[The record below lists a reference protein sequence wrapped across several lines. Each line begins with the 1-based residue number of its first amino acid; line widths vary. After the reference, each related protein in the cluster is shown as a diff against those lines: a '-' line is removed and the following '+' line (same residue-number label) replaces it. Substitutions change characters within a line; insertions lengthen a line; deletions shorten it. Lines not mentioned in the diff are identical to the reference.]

1 MKLEN
6 EEADL
11 FHRLY
16 GLLLFYVNRKH
27 QVIKDLCEPDLM
39 CESPE
44 AVNELHE
51 KLCSDPGLIDL
62 FVSENPFDLN
72 DEELGIV
79 RSWTNFVKGRFLI
92 VAHLKNYSVFMI
104 AEGEQKVYGVL
115 GLHDEIEDMMPPI
128 MPMFVETTLI
138 PFKGRIIYCGF
149 MGAYNIRIGS
159 SMRRSI
165 QAEYQ
170 QSKRRFGVITSLDA
184 PVHKK
189 EDSDEELLKFYARSE
204 SNRDRYWEETE
215 DILSEKPELMNVY
228 HKEVGKSN
236 ARKISKRLSEIGVA
250 PAWFAIFENV
260 VIASGKSE
268 KVVRVQIVD
277 LLPADKVEG
286 AHIFRYGRKGRK
298 KK

>member
-1 MKLEN
+1 MKLKN

-16 GLLLFYVNRKH
+16 LLLLFYVNRKH
-27 QVIKDLCEPDLM
+27 PVIEDLCEPDLM

-51 KLCSDPGLIDL
+51 KLCGDPGLIDS

-79 RSWTNFVKGRFLI
+79 KSWKNFVKGRFLI

-115 GLHDEIEDMMPPI
+115 GLHDAIEDMMPPI

-184 PVHKK
+184 PVHEK
-189 EDSDEELLKFYARSE
+189 EDSAEELLKFYARSE

-228 HKEVGKSN
+228 HREVGKSN

-268 KVVRVQIVD
+268 KVVRVQIAD
-277 LLPADKVEG
+277 LLPVDKVEG
-286 AHIFRYGRKGRK
+286 AHIFRYDRKGRK

>member
-6 EEADL
+6 GEADL

-16 GLLLFYVNRKH
+16 GSLLFYVNRKH
-27 QVIKDLCEPDLM
+27 PVIEDLDGPDLM
-39 CESPE
+39 YESPE

-51 KLCSDPGLIDL
+51 KVCSDPGLIDS
-62 FVSENPFDLN
+62 FVSENPFNLSDC
-72 DEELGIV
+72 ELGIIK
-79 RSWTNFVKGRFLI
+79 SWKNFVKGRFLI
-92 VAHLKNYSVFMI
+92 VAHLKKYSVFMI
-104 AEGEQKVYGVL
+104 TEGEQKVYGVL
-115 GLHDEIEDMMPPI
+115 GLYDEIADMMPPL
-128 MPMFVETTLI
+128 MPMFVETTLL
-138 PFKGRIIYCGF
+138 PFKGTIIYCGF

-159 SMRRSI
+159 NMRRSI

-170 QSKRRFGVITSLDA
+170 QSKRRFGVITSLDV
-184 PVHKK
+184 PVHEK
-189 EDSDEELLKFYARSE
+189 EDSDCELLKFYAKSE
-204 SNRDRYWEETE
+204 SNRDRYWEEIE

-228 HKEVGKSN
+228 HKEIGKSY

-260 VIASGKSE
+260 VMASGKSE
-268 KVVRVQIVD
+268 KVVRAQIVD